1 MTTTSLSTTE
11 IAANLRKAYKA
22 LGWSARKISVRS
34 EYFSM
39 GSSIDVTVKDASVD
53 FAKVRTMAEGVEQI
67 RRCEITHE
75 IMSGGNLYVGVSL
88 SRDVEQEIAAEHL
101 EACGDAM
108 LELVDLTI
116 GVHADVA
123 GTKCSIARE
132 NAWSYRIWNDHRAG
146 MQVNDARGAALYVA
160 LYTRG
165 WA

>member
-1 MTTTSLSTTE
+1 MTTASLSTTE

-22 LGWSARKISVRS
+22 LGWSSRKISVKS

-53 FAKVRTMAEGVEQI
+53 FAKVRTMAEGAEQI

-75 IMSGGNLYVGVSL
+75 ILSGGNLYVGVAL
-88 SRDVEQEIAAEHL
+88 SRDVEQEIAADHL
-101 EACGDAM
+101 EACEAAV
-108 LELVDLTI
+108 LELDNLGPNI
-116 GVHADVA
+116 HADVA
-123 GTKCSIARE
+123 RTKCTISRE
-132 NAWSYRIWNDHRAG
+132 NAWSYRVWNDGRAG
-146 MQVNDARGAALYVA
+146 MNVNDGRVAALYVA